1 MQKYKFVP
9 LETILYK
16 FNRDFRN
23 NGISESDVVDWIVEA
38 LGFLKLPGV
47 SEEAV
52 RFIEVKDFVAEI
64 PENFHAIIQI
74 AKNNEASSIEK
85 ITEALIE
92 EAIEAQE
99 EEEECLDCDNNWRE
113 FVVPVDSD
121 GKIIGDYEIAYRR
134 PFLDLQWD
142 YGKYINSRLVK
153 KDWTP
158 VKLSDHSFF
167 NSVVCKENAYNE
179 IYSSCD
185 DEYTIQNNQLRFSF
199 KEGTIALSYTRQAV
213 SPETNFPLIPDD
225 INVSS
230 ALTYFIIWK
239 IKEREAW
246 DHRQGAMALAENA
259 RQKWEKYLR
268 QAINKTKMPSTPDE
282 YENSR
287 NQSSYLLPNTKS
299 YNSFFGNMSKP
310 EKRRFKSFGRRN
322 LKYNIR

>member
-23 NGISESDVVDWIVEA
+23 NGISESDVIDWIVEA

-52 RFIEVKDFVAEI
+52 RFIEVKDYVAEL
-64 PENFHAIIQI
+64 PENFHAVIQI
-74 AKNNEASSIEK
+74 AKSDETISIE
-85 ITEALIE
+85 EVVE
-92 EAIEAQE
+92 EVSE
-99 EEEECLDCDNNWRE
+99 EVVVETQDENCTDCDKQWRE
-113 FVVPVDSD
+113 SVVPVDSD
-121 GKIIGDYEIAYRR
+121 GKIIGDYDIAYYR
-134 PFLDLQWD
+134 PFFDLQWD
-142 YGKYINSRLVK
+142 YGSYTSSRFIEK
-153 KDWTP
+153 KWTP

-167 NSVVCKENAYNE
+167 NSVVCKEEKYRE

-299 YNSFFGNMSKP
+299 YNSFFGDMSKP
-310 EKRRFKSFGRRN
+310 ERRRFKTFSRRR
-322 LKYNIR
+322 LKYNIG